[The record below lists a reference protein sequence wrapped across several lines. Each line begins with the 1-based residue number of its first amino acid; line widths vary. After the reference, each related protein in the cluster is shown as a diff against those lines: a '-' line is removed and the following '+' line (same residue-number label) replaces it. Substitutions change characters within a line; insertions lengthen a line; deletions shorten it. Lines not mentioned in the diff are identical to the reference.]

1 MTENKL
7 DSKSLTFALFV
18 IYKLAA
24 SWKRTPA
31 DVYGI
36 LVDTKIFDEYIVGCY
51 DCLHTLGG
59 EYLTEDITE
68 IARARG
74 VNV

>member
-36 LVDTKIFDEYIVGCY
+36 LMDTKIFDEYIVECY

-74 VNV
+74 ANI